1 MNKFTQAIK
10 NFWQDE
16 EGLTI
21 VEYAVA
27 GALIAAAL
35 VGAFTT
41 LGENITDVIEY
52 LGNNISA
59 PAAAPAP

>member
-16 EGLTI
+16 EGLTV

-35 VGAFTT
+35 IGAFVN
-41 LGENITDVIEY
+41 LGDAVEGVIQG
-52 LGNNISA
+52 LADDINTP
-59 PAAAPAP
+59 PAAG

>member
-35 VGAFTT
+35 VAAFLNLGDAVENVINGLATT
-41 LGENITDVIEY
+41 I
-52 LGNNISA
+52 NNGG
-59 PAAAPAP
+59 